1 MIPIVLTNIWRFV
14 LLVALQVLIL
24 NYVEVSGFL
33 NPFLYVLF
41 LLLLPFELP
50 RTWLLAL
57 AFLLGITVDI
67 FSNTLGMHLAASLL
81 MAYCRPYVL
90 AIIAP
95 RGGYEVGTTPS
106 IRDMGLPWFLSYA
119 GALIFLHHLMLFF
132 VEVFRFTEVFLTLGR
147 VLASS
152 VFTLLLVLLAQYLTY
167 RPKLSE

>member
-24 NYVEVSGFL
+24 NNVQVSGFL
-33 NPFLYVLF
+33 NPYLYVLF
-41 LLLLPFELP
+41 LLLLPFEMP

-57 AFLLGITVDI
+57 AFLLGITVDV
-67 FSNTLGMHLAASLL
+67 FTNTLGMHLAASLF
-81 MAYCRPYVL
+81 MAYCRPFVL
-90 AIIAP
+90 SIIAP
-95 RGGYEVGTTPS
+95 RGGYEVGTAPS

-119 GALIFLHHLMLFF
+119 GSLVFLHHLVLFF

-167 RPKLSE
+167 RPRISE